1 MVQGEGLWVN
11 PVWVL
16 PGAPLRPE
24 LCGPHPDARSCPQLM
39 GAVPKAR
46 LHGEDGQDRE
56 DGHAVPLSRAFTF
69 SPLCRKDPQAPLPSG
84 RWAHGSSVHR
94 GLRLLMHL
102 KPLLGFGQNDFTVV
116 TFKQD

>member
-11 PVWVL
+11 PVWAL

-56 DGHAVPLSRAFTF
+56 DRQAVPLSRTFTF
-69 SPLCRKDPQAPLPSG
+69 SRLSFPSVQKGPPGSAPLWPLGPRELGPQRSE
-84 RWAHGSSVHR
+84 ALDAFKTSF
-94 GLRLLMHL
+94 RLWT
-102 KPLLGFGQNDFTVV
+102 K
-116 TFKQD
+116 